1 MSTATQVPETW
12 ELTGDDARRTLQ
24 QIGFR
29 ELVTDSWQRLRFA
42 DGFSHARSLAYAIA
56 LVLVQA
62 IISVVGFASAFGTGG
77 ARGVLIRSLKAAVP
91 GPAGQMLTDAVLQAQ
106 RAGAAHQYLGLAFGL
121 VGSLVTGATLMG
133 QVERA
138 LNRIYG
144 VEEDRPT
151 LEKYRRALGLALT
164 AGALAASASVLL
176 VFGNRVGQSVG
187 NEVLASVWDFGR
199 WPLALVL
206 MASAIALL
214 FRWAPR
220 RHQPGWSWLAFGASV
235 SVVLWAAA
243 TLALGGFFGA
253 SNSFGRTY
261 GPLAGIV
268 ALLLWS
274 LLSSI
279 ALLYGAAIAAQL
291 ESVRAGEPEPQDEHK
306 VEHSEPE
313 LEPVAV
319 GHSQSHFRDW
329 RA

>member
-24 QIGFR
+24 QIGLGG
-29 ELVTDSWQRLRFA
+29 LVTDSWQRLRFA
-42 DGFSHARSLAYAIA
+42 DGFSHARSLAYAIS

-62 IISVVGFASAFGTGG
+62 IISLVGFASAFGTGG
-77 ARGVLIRSLKAAVP
+77 TRGVLIRSLKAAVP
-91 GPAGQMLTDAVLQAQ
+91 GPAGQMLTDAVRQAEQ
-106 RAGAAHQYLGLAFGL
+106 AGASHQYLGLAFGL
-121 VGSLVTGATLMG
+121 VGALVTGATVMG
-133 QVERA
+133 QIERA

-151 LEKYRRALGLALT
+151 FEKYRRALGLAVT
-164 AGALAASASVLL
+164 AGLLAAAASVVL
-176 VFGNRVGQSVG
+176 VFGNRAGQSIGDGVG
-187 NEVLASVWDFGR
+187 STIWDFGR

-220 RHQPGWSWLAFGASV
+220 RHQPGWSWLAFGAAV

-243 TLALGGFFGA
+243 TLVLGGFF
-253 SNSFGRTY
+253 SMSTSFGKTY

-291 ESVRAGEPEPQDEHK
+291 ESVRAGEPEPQDEDK
-306 VEHSEPE
+306 AENSEPE
-313 LEPVAV
+313 LESVAV
-319 GHSQSHFRDW
+319 GQ
-329 RA
+329 

>member
-29 ELVTDSWQRLRFA
+29 ELVVDSWQRLRFA

-62 IISVVGFASAFGTGG
+62 IISLVGVASAFGTGG
-77 ARGVLIRSLKAAVP
+77 ARGVLVRSLKAAVP

-106 RAGAAHQYLGLAFGL
+106 RAGASHQYLGLAFGL

-151 LEKYRRALGLALT
+151 LEKYRRALGLAVT
-164 AGALAASASVLL
+164 AGLLAASAAVLL

-253 SNSFGRTY
+253 SNSFGKTY

-291 ESVRAGEPEPQDEHK
+291 ESVRAGEPEPQDEDK
-306 VEHSEPE
+306 AEQSEPD
-313 LEPVAV
+313 LQPVAV
-319 GHSQSHFRDW
+319 GHE
-329 RA
+329 

>member
-1 MSTATQVPETW
+1 MSTANPVPETW

-62 IISVVGFASAFGTGG
+62 IISLVGFASAFGTGG

-91 GPAGQMLTDAVLQAQ
+91 GPAGQTLTDAVLQAQ
-106 RAGAAHQYLGLAFGL
+106 HAGATHQYLGLAFGL
-121 VGSLVTGATLMG
+121 IGSLVTGATLMG

-144 VEEDRPT
+144 VEEDRHT
-151 LEKYRRALGLALT
+151 LEKYRRAFGLAVT
-164 AGALAASASVLL
+164 AGGLAASASVLL

-187 NEVLASVWDFGR
+187 NEVLAGVWDFGR

-220 RHQPGWSWLAFGASV
+220 RHQPGWSWLTFGATV
-235 SVVLWAAA
+235 SVVLWATA
-243 TLALGGFFGA
+243 TIVLGGFFAA
-253 SNSFGRTY
+253 SNSFGKTY

-291 ESVRAGEPEPQDEHK
+291 ESVCAGEPEPQDKQK

-313 LEPVAV
+313 LEPAAV
-319 GHSQSHFRDW
+319 GH
-329 RA
+329 

>member
-77 ARGVLIRSLKAAVP
+77 ARGVLIRSLNAAVP
-91 GPAGQMLTDAVLQAQ
+91 GPAGRMLTDAVLQAQ

-164 AGALAASASVLL
+164 AGALAASAGVLL

-253 SNSFGRTY
+253 SNSFGKTY

-274 LLSSI
+274 LLSAI

-291 ESVRAGEPEPQDEHK
+291 ESVRAGEPEPQDEDK

-319 GHSQSHFRDW
+319 GH
-329 RA
+329 

>member
-62 IISVVGFASAFGTGG
+62 IISLVGFASAFGTGG
-77 ARGVLIRSLKAAVP
+77 TRGVLIRSLKAAVP

-253 SNSFGRTY
+253 SNSFGQTY

-291 ESVRAGEPEPQDEHK
+291 ESVSAHEPETQDEQK

-319 GHSQSHFRDW
+319 GH
-329 RA
+329 